1 MRAKIAVWGV
11 GRIGIVHAR
20 NVASSEKA
28 ELVAIVDPI
37 RSLAEKAAKRFGVP
51 AYSSPSEM
59 LREESVNG
67 VIIATPTKLHA
78 QHVKLASNAGVPMLL
93 EKPIAHNMREADS
106 IVSAV
111 KRSGVKFMMGFMR
124 RWDASYQEAKGSI
137 VDGSIGKP
145 ILVKTCARDPSP
157 PPEDYIKHSGG
168 IFVDQSIHDIDVA
181 LWLMNS
187 RVKTVSATGKALVY
201 PQFAKY
207 GDYDNAVAVLEF
219 ESGGLGIIESS
230 RTSKYGYDLRT
241 EVLGSRGAVSIGNVK
256 NDSTELWTSQ
266 GNVKGQYPWFL
277 ERFDEAYRNESEGF
291 CNYILNGGKSPV
303 PVDTGRAALEVAIA
317 ARTAAKTHKLVS
329 IPPG

>member
-20 NVASSEKA
+20 NVASSEEA

-37 RSLAEKAAKRFGVP
+37 RPLAEKAAKRFGVP

-78 QHVKLASNAGVPMLL
+78 QHVRLASNAGIPVFL
-93 EKPIAHNMREADS
+93 EKPIALDLKGADS
-106 IVSAV
+106 IVSVV

-124 RWDASYQEAKGSI
+124 RWDASYQKAKNSI
-137 VDGSIGKP
+137 VTGSIGKP

-168 IFVDQSIHDIDVA
+168 IFVDQCIHDIDIA
-181 LWLMNS
+181 LWMMNS
-187 RVKTVSATGKALVY
+187 NVKAVSATGKTLVY
-201 PQFAKY
+201 AQFAKY

-219 ESGGLGIIESS
+219 ESGGLGIIEGS

-241 EVLGSRGAVSIGNVK
+241 EVLGSRGAVSIGNLK
-256 NDSTELWTSQ
+256 NDSTELWTGQ
-266 GNVKGQYPWFL
+266 GNMKGRYPWFL
-277 ERFDEAYRNESEGF
+277 ERFDEAYRNEAGGF
-291 CNYILNGGKSPV
+291 CNYILNGGKSPISV
-303 PVDTGRAALEVAIA
+303 VEGRAALQVAIA
-317 ARTAAKTHKLVS
+317 ARTSAKTNRIVS
-329 IPPG
+329 IPS